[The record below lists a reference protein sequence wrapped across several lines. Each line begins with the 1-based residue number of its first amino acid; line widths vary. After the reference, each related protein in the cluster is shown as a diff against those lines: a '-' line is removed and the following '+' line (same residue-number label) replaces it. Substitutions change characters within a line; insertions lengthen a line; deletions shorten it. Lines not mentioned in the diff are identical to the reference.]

1 MLFNSLPNMML
12 NIAKNFPFVGP
23 VIGHWIKVFRGALTI
38 TNIAK
43 GTAMLGMIVGFF
55 VGFGLLIL
63 LQGPYG
69 H

>member
-1 MLFNSLPNMML
+1 MEALLLFLPNMML
-12 NIAKNFPFVGP
+12 NIAKNFPFIGP
-23 VIGHWIKVFRGALTI
+23 VIGHWIEVFRGALTI

-63 LQGPYG
+63 
-69 H
+69 